1 MFKVLMATNG
11 LEISDNENENGGEFI
26 KPGLA
31 SLHVILKP
39 LDGTKVQR
47 NRLTI
52 EEIKSIKKF
61 GSYET
66 GTPSKVE

>member
-1 MFKVLMATNG
+1 MATNG

-26 KPGLA
+26 KPVFA
-31 SLHVILKP
+31 SLHVIVKS
-39 LDGTKVQR
+39 LDKTNAQR

-61 GSYET
+61 RSY
-66 GTPSKVE
+66 